1 MELDCRQVSRPVPP
15 RCARFRRFA
24 APLLICRPDRALVP
38 TNGRARDAAS
48 QTPRP
53 RKQRAFR
60 CVSTPDVGESIRIA
74 RLLPIVHSPIRRSGN
89 IQTGYSTMSRG
100 NAAERPVKLWQIILA
115 VVGVVFLALGSRW
128 VRVAELPKQE
138 IWLDAGGCHTPMT
151 VLDPPADVKPAGSVV
166 LLHGLSANRR
176 LMMYLAED
184 FAGHG
189 FRAYAID
196 LPGHGDSRDAFSFAH
211 AQDCATAAVEALI
224 RSGQLDPKRTILLGH
239 SVGGAIAIRMA
250 DRDPVAATI
259 ALSPAPMTTPQRMPA
274 NLLVFSASADLGIL
288 KRVAQGLADAAGGE
302 RTAPEDFA
310 QQRAFDLRR
319 LSRSTHTSLLSD
331 RRVAHD
337 SEKWAM
343 QTLFPDIAT
352 ETLTLN
358 LDLATY
364 ETFGK
369 GRRRLA
375 GGVLGF
381 LGILLLFPMVVTL
394 AAKFAAPSA
403 TTNTADEAGASGTG
417 ATNSAAS
424 QIESPGNHPSA
435 RLLLAEGA
443 LCAML
448 GVLLLVLGVPLKFLH
463 LYTGAY
469 LASLLLIAGILLLIF
484 NFGFAM
490 EYAALHIKPLA
501 VAAILGFATFL
512 AIGAWL
518 NWQLDD
524 AWLNAP
530 RWLRFAALL
539 PILCIYAYAEEVML
553 GPVRIGRRRALR
565 FAKFLVLRLELWIAC
580 AISVYFLGSSQ
591 ILLVILFTF
600 LATFSILQRLATDAL
615 RLRTGSATAAALFGA
630 ILASWFIASVFP
642 LT

>member
-1 MELDCRQVSRPVPP
+1 
-15 RCARFRRFA
+15 
-24 APLLICRPDRALVP
+24 
-38 TNGRARDAAS
+38 
-48 QTPRP
+48 
-53 RKQRAFR
+53 
-60 CVSTPDVGESIRIA
+60 
-74 RLLPIVHSPIRRSGN
+74 
-89 IQTGYSTMSRG
+89 
-100 NAAERPVKLWQIILA
+100 VKLWQIIFA
-115 VVGVVFLALGSRW
+115 IVGLVLLALGSHW
-128 VRVAELPKQE
+128 IRVAELPKQE
-138 IWLDAGGCHTPMT
+138 IWLNAGGCQTPMT

-189 FRAYAID
+189 FRAYALD
-196 LPGHGDSRDAFSFAH
+196 LPGHGDSRDAFSFAR
-211 AQDCATAAVEALI
+211 AQDCATAAVESLI
-224 RSGQLDPKRTILLGH
+224 RSGQLDPQKTILLGH
-239 SVGGAIAIRMA
+239 SMGGAIAIRMA

-259 ALSPAPMTTPQRMPA
+259 ALSPAPMNAPQRMPA

-288 KRVAQGLADAAGGE
+288 KRVAQGLADSAGGE
-302 RTAPEDFA
+302 RTAPEDFV

-319 LSRSTHTSLLSD
+319 LPRSTHTSLLSD

-343 QTLFPDIAT
+343 QTLFPDIASD
-352 ETLTLN
+352 TLTLN

-381 LGILLLFPMVVTL
+381 LGILLLFPMAVTL

-403 TTNTADEAGASGTG
+403 ASNGA
-417 ATNSAAS
+417 AP
-424 QIESPGNHPSA
+424 QLESPGNRPSA
-435 RLLLAEGA
+435 RLLLGEGA
-443 LCAML
+443 LCAMV
-448 GVLLLVLGVPLKFLH
+448 GVLVLVLGVPLKFLH

-469 LASLLLIAGILLLIF
+469 LASLLLIVGILLLIF

-490 EYAALHIKPLA
+490 EYASLHIKPLA

-512 AIGAWL
+512 AIGAWM

-530 RWLRFAALL
+530 RWLRFAGLL
-539 PILCIYAYAEEVML
+539 PVTWIYCFAEEVTL
-553 GPVRIGRRRALR
+553 GPVLHGLERTVR
-565 FAKFLVLRLELWIAC
+565 FAVFLLLRLEL
-580 AISVYFLGSSQ
+580 
-591 ILLVILFTF
+591 F
-600 LATFSILQRLATDAL
+600 LACTLAWYLFASGQVLIPLLFVFLAAFSILQRLATDAL
-615 RLRTGSATAAALFGA
+615 RVRTCSATAAALFGA
-630 ILASWFIASVFP
+630 ILASWFIAGVFP

>member
-1 MELDCRQVSRPVPP
+1 MPP
-15 RCARFRRFA
+15 
-24 APLLICRPDRALVP
+24 
-38 TNGRARDAAS
+38 
-48 QTPRP
+48 
-53 RKQRAFR
+53 
-60 CVSTPDVGESIRIA
+60 
-74 RLLPIVHSPIRRSGN
+74 
-89 IQTGYSTMSRG
+89 G
-100 NAAERPVKLWQIILA
+100 NAAERPVKLWQVILA
-115 VVGVVFLALGSRW
+115 IVGVVFLALGSHWIRI
-128 VRVAELPKQE
+128 AELPKQE
-138 IWLDAGGCHTPMT
+138 LWLDAGGCHTPMT

-189 FRAYAID
+189 FRAYALD
-196 LPGHGDSRDAFSFAH
+196 LPGHGDSPDAFSFAH
-211 AQDCATAAVEALI
+211 AQDCATATVESLI
-224 RSGQLDPKRTILLGH
+224 HSGQLDPKSTILLGH
-239 SVGGAIAIRMA
+239 SMGAAIAIRMA

-259 ALSPAPMTTPQRMPA
+259 ALSPAPMNGPQRMPA

-288 KRVAQGLADAAGGE
+288 KRVAQGLSDAADGE
-302 RTAPEDFA
+302 RIAPEDFL
-310 QQRAFDLRR
+310 QQRAFELRR
-319 LSRSTHTSLLSD
+319 LPRSTHTSLLSD

-343 QTLFPDIAT
+343 QTLFPDIAAD
-352 ETLTLN
+352 TLTLN

-381 LGILLLFPMVVTL
+381 LGILLLFPMVVSVS
-394 AAKFAAPSA
+394 AKFAAPSA
-403 TTNTADEAGASGTG
+403 STNATDEPGAVA
-417 ATNSAAS
+417 ATHGAAS
-424 QIESPGNHPSA
+424 QIGSPGNHPSA
-435 RLLLAEGA
+435 RLLLSEGA

-448 GVLLLVLGVPLKFLH
+448 GVLVLVLGVPLKFLH

-469 LASLLLIAGILLLIF
+469 LASLLLIVGILLLIF

-490 EYAALHIKPLA
+490 EYASLHIKPLA

-512 AIGAWL
+512 ALGAWM

-530 RWLRFAALL
+530 RWLRFAGLL
-539 PILCIYAYAEEVML
+539 PFTWIYCFAEEVTL
-553 GPVRIGRRRALR
+553 GPVHHGLERTVR
-565 FAKFLVLRLELWIAC
+565 FAVFLLLRLEL
-580 AISVYFLGSSQ
+580 
-591 ILLVILFTF
+591 F
-600 LATFSILQRLATDAL
+600 LACTLAWYLFASGQVLIPLLFVYLALFSILQRLATDAL
-615 RLRTGSATAAALFGA
+615 RVRARSATAAALFGA
-630 ILASWFIASVFP
+630 ILASWFIAGVFP

>member
-1 MELDCRQVSRPVPP
+1 MS
-15 RCARFRRFA
+15 
-24 APLLICRPDRALVP
+24 P
-38 TNGRARDAAS
+38 T
-48 QTPRP
+48 
-53 RKQRAFR
+53 
-60 CVSTPDVGESIRIA
+60 
-74 RLLPIVHSPIRRSGN
+74 
-89 IQTGYSTMSRG
+89 

-115 VVGVVFLALGSRW
+115 IVGLVFLALGARW
-128 VRVAELPKQE
+128 IRVAELPKQE
-138 IWLDAGGCHTPMT
+138 IWLDAGGCHTPLT

-189 FRAYAID
+189 FRAYALD
-196 LPGHGDSRDAFSFAH
+196 LAGHGDSRDAFSFAR
-211 AQDCATAAVEALI
+211 AQDCATAAVESLI
-224 RSGQLDPKRTILLGH
+224 HGGQLDPKTTILLGH
-239 SVGGAIAIRMA
+239 SMGGAIAIRMA
-250 DRDPVAATI
+250 DRDPLAATI
-259 ALSPAPMTTPQRMPA
+259 VLSPAPMTTPQRMPA

-288 KRVAQGLADAAGGE
+288 KRVAQSLSDAAGGE
-302 RTAPEDFA
+302 RTAPEDFV

-319 LSRSTHTSLLSD
+319 LPHATHTSLLSD

-343 QTLFPDIAT
+343 QALFPDIAT
-352 ETLTLN
+352 DTLTLN

-375 GGVLGF
+375 GGILGL
-381 LGILLLFPMVVTL
+381 LGIFLLFPMTVSLVAKL
-394 AAKFAAPSA
+394 AVASA
-403 TTNTADEAGASGTG
+403 TTA
-417 ATNSAAS
+417 ATDSAAS
-424 QIESPGNHPSA
+424 PIESPGNHPSR

-443 LCAML
+443 LCAMV

-469 LASLLLIAGILLLIF
+469 LASLLLIVGVLLLIL

-490 EYAALHIKPLA
+490 EYASFPGRKLI

-530 RWLRFAALL
+530 RWLRFAGLL
-539 PILCIYAYAEEVML
+539 PVTWIYCFAEEVVL
-553 GPVRIGRRRALR
+553 GPVHHGLERAVR
-565 FAKFLVLRLELWIAC
+565 FAVFLQLRAEL
-580 AISVYFLGSSQ
+580 
-591 ILLVILFTF
+591 F
-600 LATFSILQRLATDAL
+600 LACTLAWYFFASGQVLIPLLFVYLTLFSILTRLATDAL
-615 RLRTGSATAAALFGA
+615 RSRIGSATAAALFGA
-630 ILASWFIASVFP
+630 ILASWFIACVFP

>member
-1 MELDCRQVSRPVPP
+1 M
-15 RCARFRRFA
+15 
-24 APLLICRPDRALVP
+24 
-38 TNGRARDAAS
+38 
-48 QTPRP
+48 
-53 RKQRAFR
+53 
-60 CVSTPDVGESIRIA
+60 
-74 RLLPIVHSPIRRSGN
+74 
-89 IQTGYSTMSRG
+89 
-100 NAAERPVKLWQIILA
+100 KLWQIIFA
-115 VVGVVFLALGSRW
+115 IVGLVLLALGSHW
-128 VRVAELPKQE
+128 IRVAELPKQE
-138 IWLDAGGCHTPMT
+138 IWLNAGGCHTPMT

-196 LPGHGDSRDAFSFAH
+196 LPGHGDSHDAFSFAR
-211 AQDCATAAVEALI
+211 AQDCATAAVESLI
-224 RSGQLDPKRTILLGH
+224 HSGQLDPKNTILLGH
-239 SVGGAIAIRMA
+239 SMGGAIAIRMA

-259 ALSPAPMTTPQRMPA
+259 ALSPAPMNPPQRMPA

-288 KRVAQGLADAAGGE
+288 KRVAQGLADSAGGE
-302 RTAPEDFA
+302 RTAPEDFV

-319 LSRSTHTSLLSD
+319 LPRSTHTSLLSD

-343 QTLFPDIAT
+343 QTLFPDIASD
-352 ETLTLN
+352 TLTLN

-381 LGILLLFPMVVTL
+381 LGILLLFPMAVTL

-403 TTNTADEAGASGTG
+403 ASNGA
-417 ATNSAAS
+417 AP
-424 QIESPGNHPSA
+424 QLESPGNRPSA
-435 RLLLAEGA
+435 RLLLGEGA
-443 LCAML
+443 LCAMV
-448 GVLLLVLGVPLKFLH
+448 GVLVLVLGVPLKFLH

-469 LASLLLIAGILLLIF
+469 LASLLLIVGILLLIF

-490 EYAALHIKPLA
+490 EYASLHIKPLA

-512 AIGAWL
+512 AIGAWM

-530 RWLRFAALL
+530 RWLRFAGLL
-539 PILCIYAYAEEVML
+539 PVTWIYCFAEEVTL
-553 GPVRIGRRRALR
+553 GPVLHGLERTVR
-565 FAKFLVLRLELWIAC
+565 FAVFLLLRLEL
-580 AISVYFLGSSQ
+580 
-591 ILLVILFTF
+591 F
-600 LATFSILQRLATDAL
+600 LACTLAWYLFASGQVLIPLLFVFLAAFSILQRLATDAL
-615 RLRTGSATAAALFGA
+615 RVRTCSATAAALFGA
-630 ILASWFIASVFP
+630 ILASWFIVGVFP

>member
-1 MELDCRQVSRPVPP
+1 M
-15 RCARFRRFA
+15 
-24 APLLICRPDRALVP
+24 
-38 TNGRARDAAS
+38 
-48 QTPRP
+48 
-53 RKQRAFR
+53 
-60 CVSTPDVGESIRIA
+60 
-74 RLLPIVHSPIRRSGN
+74 SP
-89 IQTGYSTMSRG
+89 G
-100 NAAERPVKLWQIILA
+100 NAAERPVKLWQIILGII
-115 VVGVVFLALGSRW
+115 GVVFLALGSRW
-128 VRVAELPKQE
+128 IRVAELPKQE
-138 IWLDAGGCHTPMT
+138 LWLDAGGCHTPMT

-196 LPGHGDSRDAFSFAH
+196 LPGHGDSHDAFSFAH
-211 AQDCATAAVEALI
+211 AQDCATAAVESLI
-224 RSGQLDPKRTILLGH
+224 HSGQLDPKNTILLGH
-239 SVGGAIAIRMA
+239 SMGAAIAVRMA

-259 ALSPAPMTTPQRMPA
+259 ALSPAPMTGPQRMPA

-288 KRVAQGLADAAGGE
+288 KRVAQSLSDAAGGE
-302 RTAPEDFA
+302 RTAPEDFV
-310 QQRAFDLRR
+310 QQRAFELRR
-319 LSRSTHTSLLSD
+319 LPHSTHTSLLSD

-343 QTLFPDIAT
+343 QTLFPDIAAD
-352 ETLTLN
+352 TLTLN

-381 LGILLLFPMVVTL
+381 LGILLLFPMVVSV
-394 AAKFAAPSA
+394 ASKFATHSAAEAGGVGASA
-403 TTNTADEAGASGTG
+403 TS
-417 ATNSAAS
+417 ATNPGTS

-435 RLLLAEGA
+435 RLLLGEGA
-443 LCAML
+443 LCAMV

-469 LASLLLIAGILLLIF
+469 LASLLLIVGILLLVF

-501 VAAILGFATFL
+501 VAAILGFGTLL
-512 AIGAWL
+512 ALGAWM

-524 AWLNAP
+524 AWLNSP
-530 RWLRFAALL
+530 RWLRFAGLL
-539 PILCIYAYAEEVML
+539 PVMWIYCFAEEVTL
-553 GPVRIGRRRALR
+553 GPVHHGLERAVR
-565 FAKFLVLRLELWIAC
+565 FTVFLLLRLEIFLAC
-580 AISVYFLGSSQ
+580 TLAWYLFASGQVLIPLLFVFLG
-591 ILLVILFTF
+591 
-600 LATFSILQRLATDAL
+600 AFSILQRLATDAL
-615 RLRTGSATAAALFGA
+615 RVRTGSATAAALFGA
-630 ILASWFIASVFP
+630 ILASWFIAGVFP

>member
-1 MELDCRQVSRPVPP
+1 MSPV
-15 RCARFRRFA
+15 
-24 APLLICRPDRALVP
+24 
-38 TNGRARDAAS
+38 
-48 QTPRP
+48 Q
-53 RKQRAFR
+53 
-60 CVSTPDVGESIRIA
+60 
-74 RLLPIVHSPIRRSGN
+74 
-89 IQTGYSTMSRG
+89 
-100 NAAERPVKLWQIILA
+100 AAERPVKLWQIILA
-115 VVGVVFLALGSRW
+115 IVGVVFLALGSRW
-128 VRVAELPKQE
+128 IRVAELPKQE
-138 IWLDAGGCHTPMT
+138 LWLDAGGCHTPMT

-224 RSGQLDPKRTILLGH
+224 RSGQLDPKNTILLGH
-239 SVGGAIAIRMA
+239 SMGGAIAIRMA

-319 LSRSTHTSLLSD
+319 LPRSTHTSLLSD

-381 LGILLLFPMVVTL
+381 FGILLLFPMLVAV
-394 AAKFAAPSA
+394 ASKFAAPSPA
-403 TTNTADEAGASGTG
+403 TDA
-417 ATNSAAS
+417 AAS

-435 RLLLAEGA
+435 RLLLTEGA
-443 LCAML
+443 LCAMI

-469 LASLLLIAGILLLIF
+469 LASLLLIVGILLLTF

-501 VAAILGFATFL
+501 IAAILGFATFL
-512 AIGAWL
+512 ALGAWM

-524 AWLNAP
+524 AWLNSP
-530 RWLRFAALL
+530 RWLRFAGLL
-539 PILCIYAYAEEVML
+539 PVTWIYCFAEEVTL
-553 GPVRIGRRRALR
+553 GPVHHGVERTLR
-565 FAKFLVLRLELWIAC
+565 FAVFLLLRLEL
-580 AISVYFLGSSQ
+580 
-591 ILLVILFTF
+591 F
-600 LATFSILQRLATDAL
+600 LACTLAWYLFASGQVLIPLLFVYLGAFSILQRLATDAS
-615 RLRTGSATAAALFGA
+615 RVRTGSATAAALFGA
-630 ILASWFIASVFP
+630 ILASWFIAGVFP

>member
-1 MELDCRQVSRPVPP
+1 M
-15 RCARFRRFA
+15 
-24 APLLICRPDRALVP
+24 
-38 TNGRARDAAS
+38 
-48 QTPRP
+48 
-53 RKQRAFR
+53 
-60 CVSTPDVGESIRIA
+60 
-74 RLLPIVHSPIRRSGN
+74 
-89 IQTGYSTMSRG
+89 
-100 NAAERPVKLWQIILA
+100 KLWQIIFA
-115 VVGVVFLALGSRW
+115 IVGLVLLALGSHW
-128 VRVAELPKQE
+128 IRVAELPKQE
-138 IWLDAGGCHTPMT
+138 IWLNAGGCHTPMT

-196 LPGHGDSRDAFSFAH
+196 LPGHGDSRDAFSFAR
-211 AQDCATAAVEALI
+211 AQDCATAAVESLI
-224 RSGQLDPKRTILLGH
+224 RSGQLDPKKTILLGH
-239 SVGGAIAIRMA
+239 SMGGAIAIRMA

-259 ALSPAPMTTPQRMPA
+259 ALSPAPMNPPQRMPA
-274 NLLVFSASADLGIL
+274 NLLVFSASADLGLL
-288 KRVAQGLADAAGGE
+288 KRVAQGLADSAGGE
-302 RTAPEDFA
+302 RTAPEDFV
-310 QQRAFDLRR
+310 QQRAFDLRH
-319 LSRSTHTSLLSD
+319 LPRSTHTSLLSD

-343 QTLFPDIAT
+343 QTLFPDIASD
-352 ETLTLN
+352 TLTLN

-381 LGILLLFPMVVTL
+381 LGILLLFPMAVTL

-403 TTNTADEAGASGTG
+403 ASNGA
-417 ATNSAAS
+417 AP
-424 QIESPGNHPSA
+424 QLESPGNRPSA
-435 RLLLAEGA
+435 RLLLGEGA
-443 LCAML
+443 LCAMV
-448 GVLLLVLGVPLKFLH
+448 GVLVLVLGVPLKFLH

-469 LASLLLIAGILLLIF
+469 LASLLLIVGILLLIF

-490 EYAALHIKPLA
+490 EYASLHIKPLA

-512 AIGAWL
+512 AIGAWM

-530 RWLRFAALL
+530 RWLRFAGLL
-539 PILCIYAYAEEVML
+539 PVTWIYCFAEEVTL
-553 GPVRIGRRRALR
+553 GPVLHGLERTVR
-565 FAKFLVLRLELWIAC
+565 FAVFLLLRLEL
-580 AISVYFLGSSQ
+580 
-591 ILLVILFTF
+591 F
-600 LATFSILQRLATDAL
+600 LACTLAWYLFASGQVLIPLLFVFLAAFSILPRLATDAL
-615 RLRTGSATAAALFGA
+615 RVRTCSATAAALFGA
-630 ILASWFIASVFP
+630 ILASWFIAGVFP

>member
-1 MELDCRQVSRPVPP
+1 MSPV
-15 RCARFRRFA
+15 
-24 APLLICRPDRALVP
+24 
-38 TNGRARDAAS
+38 
-48 QTPRP
+48 Q
-53 RKQRAFR
+53 
-60 CVSTPDVGESIRIA
+60 
-74 RLLPIVHSPIRRSGN
+74 
-89 IQTGYSTMSRG
+89 
-100 NAAERPVKLWQIILA
+100 AAEHPVKLWQIILA
-115 VVGVVFLALGSRW
+115 IVGVVFLALGSRW
-128 VRVAELPKQE
+128 IRVAELPKQE

-211 AQDCATAAVEALI
+211 AQDCATAAVESLI
-224 RSGQLDPKRTILLGH
+224 HSGQLDPKNTILLGH
-239 SVGGAIAIRMA
+239 SMGGAIAIRMA

-259 ALSPAPMTTPQRMPA
+259 ALSPAPMNAPQRMPA

-288 KRVAQGLADAAGGE
+288 KRSAQSLSDAAGGQ
-302 RTAPEDFA
+302 RTAAEDFV
-310 QQRAFDLRR
+310 QQRAFELRR
-319 LSRSTHTSLLSD
+319 LPGSTHTSLLSD

-343 QTLFPDIAT
+343 QALFPDIAAD
-352 ETLTLN
+352 TLTLN

-364 ETFGK
+364 ETFGQ

-375 GGVLGF
+375 GGILGL
-381 LGILLLFPMVVTL
+381 LGILLLFPLAVTL
-394 AAKFAAPSA
+394 AAKFAATPAATGSA
-403 TTNTADEAGASGTG
+403 SPPL
-417 ATNSAAS
+417 
-424 QIESPGNHPSA
+424 ESTGNHPSV
-435 RLLLAEGA
+435 RFLLGEGA

-448 GVLLLVLGVPLKFLH
+448 GVLLLVLGTPLKFLQ

-490 EYAALHIKPLA
+490 EYSSLHIKPLA

-615 RLRTGSATAAALFGA
+615 RLRTGSAT
-630 ILASWFIASVFP
+630 
-642 LT
+642 

>member
-1 MELDCRQVSRPVPP
+1 M
-15 RCARFRRFA
+15 
-24 APLLICRPDRALVP
+24 
-38 TNGRARDAAS
+38 
-48 QTPRP
+48 
-53 RKQRAFR
+53 
-60 CVSTPDVGESIRIA
+60 
-74 RLLPIVHSPIRRSGN
+74 
-89 IQTGYSTMSRG
+89 
-100 NAAERPVKLWQIILA
+100 KLWQIILA
-115 VVGVVFLALGSRW
+115 IVGLVLLALGSHW
-128 VRVAELPKQE
+128 IRVAELPKQE
-138 IWLDAGGCHTPMT
+138 IWLNAGGCHTPMT

-196 LPGHGDSRDAFSFAH
+196 LPGHGDSHDAFSFAR
-211 AQDCATAAVEALI
+211 AQDCATAAVESLI
-224 RSGQLDPKRTILLGH
+224 HSGQLDPKNTILLGH
-239 SVGGAIAIRMA
+239 SMGGAIAIRMA

-259 ALSPAPMTTPQRMPA
+259 ALSPAPMNPPQRMPA

-288 KRVAQGLADAAGGE
+288 KRVAQGLADSAGGE
-302 RTAPEDFA
+302 RTAPEDFV

-319 LSRSTHTSLLSD
+319 LPRSTHTSLLSD

-343 QTLFPDIAT
+343 QTLFPDIASD
-352 ETLTLN
+352 TLTLN

-381 LGILLLFPMVVTL
+381 LGILLLFPMAVTL

-403 TTNTADEAGASGTG
+403 ASNGA
-417 ATNSAAS
+417 AP
-424 QIESPGNHPSA
+424 QPESPGNRPSA
-435 RLLLAEGA
+435 RLLLGEGA
-443 LCAML
+443 LCAMV
-448 GVLLLVLGVPLKFLH
+448 GVLVLVLGVPLKFLH

-469 LASLLLIAGILLLIF
+469 LASLLLIVGILLLIF

-490 EYAALHIKPLA
+490 EYASLHIKPLA

-512 AIGAWL
+512 AIGAWM

-530 RWLRFAALL
+530 RWLRFAGLL
-539 PILCIYAYAEEVML
+539 PVTWIYCLAEEVTL
-553 GPVRIGRRRALR
+553 GPVHHGLERTVR
-565 FAKFLVLRLELWIAC
+565 FAVFLLLRLEL
-580 AISVYFLGSSQ
+580 
-591 ILLVILFTF
+591 F
-600 LATFSILQRLATDAL
+600 LACTLAWYLFASGQVLIPLLFVFLAAFSILQRLATDAL
-615 RLRTGSATAAALFGA
+615 RVRTCSATAAALFGA
-630 ILASWFIASVFP
+630 ILASWFIAGVFP

>member
-1 MELDCRQVSRPVPP
+1 M
-15 RCARFRRFA
+15 
-24 APLLICRPDRALVP
+24 
-38 TNGRARDAAS
+38 
-48 QTPRP
+48 
-53 RKQRAFR
+53 
-60 CVSTPDVGESIRIA
+60 
-74 RLLPIVHSPIRRSGN
+74 
-89 IQTGYSTMSRG
+89 
-100 NAAERPVKLWQIILA
+100 KLWQIILA
-115 VVGVVFLALGSRW
+115 IVGVVFLALGSRW
-128 VRVAELPKQE
+128 IRVAELPKQE

-196 LPGHGDSRDAFSFAH
+196 LPGHGDSREAFSFAH
-211 AQDCATAAVEALI
+211 AQDCATAAAESLI
-224 RSGQLDPKRTILLGH
+224 RSGQLDPKTTILLGH
-239 SVGGAIAIRMA
+239 SMGAAIAMRMA

-259 ALSPAPMTTPQRMPA
+259 ALSPAPMNTPQRMPA
-274 NLLVFSASADLGIL
+274 NLLVFSASGDMGIL
-288 KRVAQGLADAAGGE
+288 KRVAQSLSDAAGGE
-302 RTAPEDFA
+302 RTAPEDFV
-310 QQRAFDLRR
+310 QQRGFELRR

-343 QTLFPDIAT
+343 QALFPDIAAD
-352 ETLTLN
+352 TLTLN

-364 ETFGK
+364 ETFGQ

-375 GGVLGF
+375 GGALGF
-381 LGILLLFPMVVTL
+381 LGILLLFPLAVAL
-394 AAKFAAPSA
+394 AARLAAPSA
-403 TTNTADEAGASGTG
+403 ATG
-417 ATNSAAS
+417 ATDGSAS
-424 QIESPGNHPSA
+424 QIESPGNHPST

-443 LCAML
+443 LCAMF
-448 GVLLLVLGVPLKFLH
+448 GVLLLVPGVPLKFLH

-469 LASLLLIAGILLLIF
+469 LASLLLIVGLLLLIF

-490 EYAALHIKPLA
+490 EYATLHIRPLS

-512 AIGAWL
+512 AIGVWL

-530 RWLRFAALL
+530 RWLRFAGLL
-539 PILCIYAYAEEVML
+539 PVTWIYCFAEEVVL
-553 GPVRIGRRRALR
+553 GPVHHGLERAVRFVVFLLLR
-565 FAKFLVLRLELWIAC
+565 MEL
-580 AISVYFLGSSQ
+580 
-591 ILLVILFTF
+591 F
-600 LATFSILQRLATDAL
+600 LACMLAWYFFASGQVLIPLLFVYLALFSILQRLATDAL
-615 RLRTGSATAAALFGA
+615 RSRSGSATAAALFGA
-630 ILASWFIASVFP
+630 ILGSWFIASVFP

>member
-1 MELDCRQVSRPVPP
+1 M
-15 RCARFRRFA
+15 
-24 APLLICRPDRALVP
+24 
-38 TNGRARDAAS
+38 
-48 QTPRP
+48 
-53 RKQRAFR
+53 
-60 CVSTPDVGESIRIA
+60 
-74 RLLPIVHSPIRRSGN
+74 SPA
-89 IQTGYSTMSRG
+89 
-100 NAAERPVKLWQIILA
+100 NATERPVKLWQIILA
-115 VVGVVFLALGSRW
+115 VVGVIFLALGSRW
-128 VRVAELPKQE
+128 IRVAELPKQE
-138 IWLDAGGCHTPMT
+138 LSLDAGGCHSPMT
-151 VLDPPADVKPAGSVV
+151 VLDPPADVKPAGSIV

-211 AQDCATAAVEALI
+211 AEECAAAAVESLI
-224 RSGQLDPKRTILLGH
+224 QSRQLDPKRTILLGH
-239 SVGGAIAIRMA
+239 SMGGAIAIRMT
-250 DRDPVAATI
+250 DRDPLAATI
-259 ALSPAPMTTPQRMPA
+259 ALSPAPMNAPQRMPA

-302 RTAPEDFA
+302 RTAPEDFV

-319 LSRSTHTSLLSD
+319 LTRSTHTSLLSD

-343 QTLFPDIAT
+343 QALFPDIAVD
-352 ETLTLN
+352 TLTLN

-364 ETFGK
+364 ETFGQ

-381 LGILLLFPMVVTL
+381 LGILLLFPLVVSL
-394 AAKFAAPSA
+394 AAKFAAPTSA
-403 TTNTADEAGASGTG
+403 VAIDASD
-417 ATNSAAS
+417 AAS

-435 RLLLAEGA
+435 RLLLGETA
-443 LCAML
+443 LCAMI

-469 LASLLLIAGILLLIF
+469 LASLLLIVGILLLVF

-490 EYAALHIKPLA
+490 EYASLHIRPLA
-501 VAAILGFATFL
+501 VAAVLGFATFL

-530 RWLRFAALL
+530 RWLRFAGLL
-539 PILCIYAYAEEVML
+539 PVAWIYCFAEEVVL
-553 GPVRIGRRRALR
+553 GPVRHGLERAVR
-565 FAKFLVLRLELWIAC
+565 FAIFLVLRAEL
-580 AISVYFLGSSQ
+580 
-591 ILLVILFTF
+591 F
-600 LATFSILQRLATDAL
+600 LACTLAWYFFASGQVLIPLLFVFLAAFSILQRLATDAL
-615 RLRTGSATAAALFGA
+615 RSRTASAAAAALFGA
-630 ILASWFIASVFP
+630 ILASWFMAGVFP